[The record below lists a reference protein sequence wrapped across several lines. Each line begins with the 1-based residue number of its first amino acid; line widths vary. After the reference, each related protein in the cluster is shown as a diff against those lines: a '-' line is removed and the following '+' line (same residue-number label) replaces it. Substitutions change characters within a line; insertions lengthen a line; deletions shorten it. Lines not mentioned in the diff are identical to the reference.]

1 MELAGRIAGRI
12 REISKGEAV
21 GFCLGLVLGMGGTWE
36 LSPLG
41 PASACAGRM
50 LGRRW
55 GPALGAM
62 AGAAAFRTL
71 PTRAISAVSRRSRI
85 SL

>member
-50 LGRRW
+50 LGKRW

-62 AGAAAFRTL
+62 AGAALFRRWTGL
-71 PTRAISAVSRRSRI
+71 AHTAVF
-85 SL
+85 